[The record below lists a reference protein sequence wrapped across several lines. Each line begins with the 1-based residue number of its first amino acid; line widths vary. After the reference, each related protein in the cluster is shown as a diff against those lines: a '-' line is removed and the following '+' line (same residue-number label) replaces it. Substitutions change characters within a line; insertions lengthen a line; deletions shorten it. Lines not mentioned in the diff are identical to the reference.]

1 MGFLILDFWIFWINF
16 RMRVT
21 VRSNAWKDFED
32 GEALCPLIGLLCLS
46 NYFGK
51 FSIPSLAKDSIMILF
66 NFKFCDILKVKYECP
81 YQALS
86 RNVREWARLTP
97 SLNRDSRPHKKL
109 TIHPTMLDQIFWSS
123 KLKTYVCLINYI
135 SKE

>member
-1 MGFLILDFWIFWINF
+1 MDFLILYFWIFRLNF
-16 RMRVT
+16 RIKLQDLT
-21 VRSNAWKDFED
+21 
-32 GEALCPLIGLLCLS
+32 L
-46 NYFGK
+46 FGK

-81 YQALS
+81 YQSLS
-86 RNVREWARLTP
+86 RNIWEWARLTP

-123 KLKTYVCLINYI
+123 KLKTYVCLINSNYAYESDESYRSDNFIETYI
-135 SKE
+135 TIITL